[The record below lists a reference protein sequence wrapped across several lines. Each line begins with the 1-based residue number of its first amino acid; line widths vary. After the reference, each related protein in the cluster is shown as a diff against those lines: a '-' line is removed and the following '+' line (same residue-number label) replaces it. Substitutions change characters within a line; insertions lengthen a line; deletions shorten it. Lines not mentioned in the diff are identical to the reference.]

1 MSRRSRRTV
10 LALIAVCCL
19 GQPFTHAIK
28 AQVTFATAADLAAIR
43 GSQPLGGLVRGADG
57 ALYGT
62 TAGGGA
68 ESCGIVYRLTT
79 DGTLSLVHSF
89 TRSHGCY
96 PVGVLTLGPGG
107 SLYGVTY
114 YGGDTHIT
122 FFPGLGTVF
131 KVLPNGTG
139 LGTFTLLRS
148 FPGAPGG
155 TNPYS
160 TLTLSPNG
168 LLYGT
173 PTQGSIPAG
182 D

>member
-1 MSRRSRRTV
+1 M
-10 LALIAVCCL
+10 
-19 GQPFTHAIK
+19 
-28 AQVTFATAADLAAIR
+28 
-43 GSQPLGGLVRGADG
+43 
-57 ALYGT
+57 
-62 TAGGGA
+62 
-68 ESCGIVYRLTT
+68 
-79 DGTLSLVHSF
+79 SLVHSF
-89 TRSHGCY
+89 ARSHGCY
-96 PVGVLTLGPGG
+96 PVGELTLGPDG

-155 TNPYS
+155 TNPYG
-160 TLTLSPNG
+160 TLTLAPNG

-173 PTQGSIPAG
+173 ATGGSIAG
-182 D
+182 GGLIFTIDPQLPEPDNFAIVANGLNSQAALTLGLDGFLVRHHVDRELQCRHGLQDALERRS